1 MYMNRNKRY
10 LIMASA
16 ILNLIS
22 IVINLASSIVAI
34 VKPEFLTKYQDY
46 YYIFGYSTN
55 IVFVVFSFAVGLVA
69 SVLLLYS
76 IRNKGKYFRT
86 SYGVYITG
94 FIIMVVCG
102 GWLAWLLLFISAF
115 VPDIVVINDKAE
127 LRREA
132 KQEEKEEV
140 LRDKAYELKKLKI
153 EELKKLRDSGAITE
167 EEYKEKLFELL

>member
-86 SYGVYITG
+86 SYGVI
-94 FIIMVVCG
+94 
-102 GWLAWLLLFISAF
+102 
-115 VPDIVVINDKAE
+115 
-127 LRREA
+127 
-132 KQEEKEEV
+132 
-140 LRDKAYELKKLKI
+140 
-153 EELKKLRDSGAITE
+153 
-167 EEYKEKLFELL
+167 